1 MPIRYV
7 RGHPGELVHIDMKPL
22 GRIPAG
28 GGHRVLGRDGAP
40 RRRAGLGYEVVH
52 AAVDDASRLG
62 FVQILPDR
70 RGPTCAAFLLEAA
83 AFFAEQGIRIER
95 VMSDRDTSYRR
106 SRAFKTAVRQLGI
119 RHKMTRP
126 YRPQTNGK
134 VERFIQTLLR
144 EWAYVRAYQTNEER
158 HAALPKW
165 LHYYNHHRPHT
176 ALGGRPPAAM
186 SVNNVCGNHS

>member
-1 MPIRYV
+1 VDQIRAL
-7 RGHPGELVHIDMKPL
+7 RLRLRWGP
-22 GRIPAG
+22 
-28 GGHRVLGRDGAP
+28 HRLAPVVGSPRSTVYAVL
-40 RRRAGLGYEVVH
+40 RREGLTRHTGLGYEVVH
-52 AAVDDASRLG
+52 AAIDDASRLG

-83 AFFAEQGIRIER
+83 TFFAEQGICVER
-95 VMSDRDTSYRR
+95 VMTDRDSSYRR
-106 SRAFKTAVRQLGI
+106 SRAFKTAVQNLGVGP
-119 RHKMTRP
+119 KMTRP

-144 EWAYVRAYQTNEER
+144 EWAYVRAYRTNEER

-165 LHYYNHHRPHT
+165 LHYYNQHRPHT
-176 ALGGRPPAAM
+176 ALGGRAPAAM